1 MVVMG
6 VMVAMVVLVAMVVMV
21 VMVVMVAMVAM
32 VANGRYGRYG
42 YYGCYRQR
50 PSYVKP
56 KGIIRLPAGVI
67 YWTVPFDNTLG
78 YGFRE
83 NARCC

>member
-1 MVVMG
+1 
-6 VMVAMVVLVAMVVMV
+6 MVVMV